1 MKKVFGIFLSLIVLM
16 SLSACKKGH
25 SALTFVSSGE
35 STISLVKE
43 GNPLDISLEYSMD
56 GKNWNPYTMGK
67 TLGLLDGD
75 ELSFRAGEQ
84 GNDYFSFNDEDYYYF
99 KISGSVA
106 AKGNI
111 MSLLDRNCA
120 RNSVP
125 SFAFFNLFFDCTGL
139 TSAPDLP
146 ATELAEY
153 CYTSMFAGSTALT
166 EAPVLPATEL
176 AGGCYYGMFW
186 GCTSLEK
193 APVLPAMELA
203 SVCYNVMFYD
213 CTNLTEAPAL
223 PAMKLASSCYT
234 SMFSGCTCL
243 TKAPELPATELAEDC
258 YRNMFSGCTNLTK
271 APELPATELVV
282 GCYSNMFT
290 RCTSLN
296 YVKALFTRTS
306 IRATS
311 YWLSDVAPTGTFV
324 KNKDATWDVRGES
337 GVPEGWTVIA
347 E

>member
-1 MKKVFGIFLSLIVLM
+1 MKKVFGLFLSLMVLM

-125 SFAFFNLFFDCTGL
+125 SFAFSNLFFDCTGL

-153 CYTSMFAGSTALT
+153 CYSGMFAGCMSLIS
-166 EAPVLPATEL
+166 APTLPATAMAES
-176 AGGCYYGMFW
+176 CYSGMFS
-186 GCTSLEK
+186 GCS
-193 APVLPAMELA
+193 
-203 SVCYNVMFYD
+203 
-213 CTNLTEAPAL
+213 NLTNAPKL
-223 PAMKLASSCYT
+223 PAMKLAKSCYAW
-234 SMFSGCTCL
+234 MFEGCTSL
-243 TKAPELPATELAEDC
+243 TKAPALLATNLSEHC
-258 YRNMFSGCTNLTK
+258 YSGMFYGCTN
-271 APELPATELVV
+271 
-282 GCYSNMFT
+282 
-290 RCTSLN
+290 LN
-296 YVKALFTRTS
+296 YVKALFTDEPHEETTYS
-306 IRATS
+306 
-311 YWLSDVAPTGTFV
+311 WLRGVSPTGAFV
-324 KNKDATWDVRGES
+324 KSKDATWDVWG
-337 GVPEGWTVIA
+337 GDGIPFGWTVVT

>member
-1 MKKVFGIFLSLIVLM
+1 MKKVFGLFLSLIVLM

-125 SFAFFNLFFDCTGL
+125 SFAFFNLF
-139 TSAPDLP
+139 
-146 ATELAEY
+146 LA
-153 CYTSMFAGSTALT
+153 
-166 EAPVLPATEL
+166 
-176 AGGCYYGMFW
+176 
-186 GCTSLEK
+186 
-193 APVLPAMELA
+193 
-203 SVCYNVMFYD
+203 
-213 CTNLTEAPAL
+213 
-223 PAMKLASSCYT
+223 
-234 SMFSGCTCL
+234 
-243 TKAPELPATELAEDC
+243 
-258 YRNMFSGCTNLTK
+258 
-271 APELPATELVV
+271 
-282 GCYSNMFT
+282 
-290 RCTSLN
+290 
-296 YVKALFTRTS
+296 
-306 IRATS
+306 
-311 YWLSDVAPTGTFV
+311 
-324 KNKDATWDVRGES
+324 
-337 GVPEGWTVIA
+337 
-347 E
+347 

>member
-1 MKKVFGIFLSLIVLM
+1 MKKVFGLFLSLIVLM

-84 GNDYFSFNDEDYYYF
+84 GNNYFSFNDEDYYYF
-99 KISGSVA
+99 KISGRVA

-125 SFAFFNLFFDCTGL
+125 RFAFFNLFFDCTGL

-146 ATELAEY
+146 STELAEY
-153 CYTSMFAGSTALT
+153 CYSGMFAGCMSLIS
-166 EAPVLPATEL
+166 APT
-176 AGGCYYGMFW
+176 
-186 GCTSLEK
+186 
-193 APVLPAMELA
+193 
-203 SVCYNVMFYD
+203 
-213 CTNLTEAPAL
+213 
-223 PAMKLASSCYT
+223 
-234 SMFSGCTCL
+234 
-243 TKAPELPATELAEDC
+243 LPATELAESC
-258 YRNMFSGCTNLTK
+258 YAGMFSVCKSLTK
-271 APELPATELVV
+271 APKLPAMKLAKSCYAWMFEGCTSLTKAPALLATNLYEH
-282 GCYSNMFT
+282 CYSWMFDG
-290 RCTSLN
+290 CASLN
-296 YVKALFTRTS
+296 YVKALFTDGPSEET
-306 IRATS
+306 TCD
-311 YWLSDVAPTGTFV
+311 WLSSVAPAGTFV
-324 KNKDATWDVRGES
+324 KSKNATWDVMGE
-337 GVPEGWTVIA
+337 GGIPFGWTVVT

>member
-1 MKKVFGIFLSLIVLM
+1 M

-166 EAPVLPATEL
+166 EAPTLPATAMAES
-176 AGGCYYGMFW
+176 CYAGMFSV
-186 GCTSLEK
+186 CKSLTK
-193 APVLPAMELA
+193 APK
-203 SVCYNVMFYD
+203 
-213 CTNLTEAPAL
+213 L
-223 PAMKLASSCYT
+223 PAMKLAKSCYAW
-234 SMFSGCTCL
+234 MFEGCTSL
-243 TKAPELPATELAEDC
+243 TKAPALLA
-258 YRNMFSGCTNLTK
+258 TNLY
-271 APELPATELVV
+271 EH
-282 GCYSNMFT
+282 CYSWMFDG
-290 RCTSLN
+290 CASLN
-296 YVKALFTRTS
+296 YVKALFTDGPSEET
-306 IRATS
+306 TCD
-311 YWLSDVAPTGTFV
+311 WLSSVAPAGTFV
-324 KNKDATWDVRGES
+324 KSKNATWDVMGE
-337 GVPEGWTVIA
+337 GGIPFGWTVVT

>member
-1 MKKVFGIFLSLIVLM
+1 MKKVFGLFLSLIVLM

-84 GNDYFSFNDEDYYYF
+84 GNDYFSFNDEDYYF

-153 CYTSMFAGSTALT
+153 CYSGMFAGCMSLIS
-166 EAPVLPATEL
+166 APTLPATAMAES
-176 AGGCYYGMFW
+176 CYAGMFSV
-186 GCTSLEK
+186 CKSLTK
-193 APVLPAMELA
+193 APK
-203 SVCYNVMFYD
+203 
-213 CTNLTEAPAL
+213 L
-223 PAMKLASSCYT
+223 PAMKLAKSCYAW
-234 SMFSGCTCL
+234 MFEGCTSL
-243 TKAPELPATELAEDC
+243 TKAPALLA
-258 YRNMFSGCTNLTK
+258 TNLY
-271 APELPATELVV
+271 EH
-282 GCYSNMFT
+282 CYSWMFDG
-290 RCTSLN
+290 CASLN
-296 YVKALFTRTS
+296 YVKALFTDGPSEET
-306 IRATS
+306 TCD
-311 YWLSDVAPTGTFV
+311 WLSSVAPAGTFV
-324 KNKDATWDVRGES
+324 KSKNATWDVMGE
-337 GVPEGWTVIA
+337 GGIPFGWTVVT

>member
-1 MKKVFGIFLSLIVLM
+1 MKKVFGLFLSLMVLM

-125 SFAFFNLFFDCTGL
+125 SFAFSNLFFDCTGL

-153 CYTSMFAGSTALT
+153 CYSGMFAGCMSLIS
-166 EAPVLPATEL
+166 APTLPATAMAES
-176 AGGCYYGMFW
+176 CYSGMFS
-186 GCTSLEK
+186 GCS
-193 APVLPAMELA
+193 
-203 SVCYNVMFYD
+203 
-213 CTNLTEAPAL
+213 NLTNAPKL
-223 PAMKLASSCYT
+223 PAMKLAKSCYAW
-234 SMFSGCTCL
+234 MFEGCTSL
-243 TKAPELPATELAEDC
+243 TKAPALLATNLSEHC
-258 YRNMFSGCTNLTK
+258 YSGMFYGCTN
-271 APELPATELVV
+271 
-282 GCYSNMFT
+282 
-290 RCTSLN
+290 LN
-296 YVKALFTRTS
+296 YVKALFTDEPHEETTYS
-306 IRATS
+306 
-311 YWLSDVAPTGTFV
+311 WLRGVSPTGAFV
-324 KNKDATWDVRGES
+324 KSKVATWDVWG
-337 GVPEGWTVIA
+337 GDGIPFGWTVVT